1 MLLSSL
7 PTVFLDNYYA
17 FCVSSRGILH
27 VFSLS
32 LAVPLCS
39 TSIHNGPSNE
49 LCIFTQESQQ
59 PVSKINRKQD
69 YFILSFSRQDR
80 LMSFYLFNDS
90 QIPLRSIIR
99 QVKNSRFS
107 FKDYSGVSLTKI
119 ALLFIPCNS
128 TIQPESCTLCRR
140 HKQHTHNMSDFFI
153 FQDKSTVNNTIDF
166 SHTLMKPPKTTTI
179 TTTTAMPNY
188 SVDDFD
194 VSSLQLSVMLYGN
207 KEVKNDI
214 EKTQLLMNSEN
225 CMVCNESIV
234 RTKRSFGFC
243 CCNSIDN
250 LVITPQSLM
259 PTSFSQ
265 DCSIECH
272 LPPSLSICN
281 SCLNSILCGNQSLSQ
296 SELTVSS
303 SERKGWNLTS
313 SQETIQRSLSTRTCG
328 VSLSVLLAHIGHN
341 VEDNSLD
348 QDFKLTIYPWKIK
361 EGKRPEA
368 FRIYLQLTDM
378 VMVWYDVLVKG
389 IGL

>member
-1 MLLSSL
+1 
-7 PTVFLDNYYA
+7 
-17 FCVSSRGILH
+17 
-27 VFSLS
+27 
-32 LAVPLCS
+32 
-39 TSIHNGPSNE
+39 
-49 LCIFTQESQQ
+49 
-59 PVSKINRKQD
+59 
-69 YFILSFSRQDR
+69 
-80 LMSFYLFNDS
+80 
-90 QIPLRSIIR
+90 
-99 QVKNSRFS
+99 
-107 FKDYSGVSLTKI
+107 
-119 ALLFIPCNS
+119 
-128 TIQPESCTLCRR
+128 
-140 HKQHTHNMSDFFI
+140 
-153 FQDKSTVNNTIDF
+153 
-166 SHTLMKPPKTTTI
+166 MKLPKTTTTTTT

-207 KEVKNDI
+207 KEEKNEI
-214 EKTQLLMNSEN
+214 EKKQLLVNSQN
-225 CMVCNESIV
+225 CMVCNESII
-234 RTKRSFGFC
+234 RTKHSSGFC

-281 SCLNSILCGNQSLSQ
+281 YCLSSILCGNQSLSQ
-296 SELTVSS
+296 SELTVSP

-313 SQETIQRSLSTRTCG
+313 SQETTQRSLSTRTG
-328 VSLSVLLAHIGHN
+328 GISLSVLLAHIGHN